1 MFGQIKKTQLGI
13 KHMENRWGIIMAMPV
28 MIGFVVFMAGPIV
41 ASFVFSLT
49 DWQIGGA
56 FHFVGFDNY
65 VKAFSKDPLFTKS
78 LLVTAY
84 YTVGSVPLS
93 LFFGF
98 FIALLLNQKVKGLS
112 IFRTIYYLPVI
123 VPSIANAML
132 WLWMFNPEFGLFNT
146 VLRLFGLPGLQWI
159 YDSGTAIPSL
169 IIMST
174 WGMGNAVVIFLAGLQ
189 AVPSQLFEAVEV
201 DGGNAVHK
209 LLHVTIPSMT
219 PTIFF
224 NLVMSLIAAL
234 QIFNEAYVM
243 TNGGPNNA
251 TLFYVYYIF
260 RTAFQNSNMGYAS
273 ALSWVLFVIIMILTA
288 VLFKTS
294 NRWVYYEGGDK
305 R

>member
-1 MFGQIKKTQLGI
+1 MIGKQPKRSGI
-13 KHMENRWGIIMAMPV
+13 MKMEKRWGVIMALPV
-28 MIGFVVFMAGPIV
+28 MIGFIVFMAGPII
-41 ASFVFSLT
+41 ASFVFSLA
-49 DWQIGGA
+49 DWQIGGD

-65 VKAFSKDPLFTKS
+65 IKAFTKDALFKKS

-84 YTVGSVPLS
+84 YTIGRVPLTIIIG
-93 LFFGF
+93 FGV
-98 FIALLLNQKVKGLS
+98 AVLLNQKVRGLS

-132 WLWMFNPEFGLFNT
+132 WLWMFNPQFGLLNT
-146 VLRLFGLPGLQWI
+146 VLRAIGLPGLQWI

-189 AVPSQLFEAVEV
+189 AVPIQLYEAVDV
-201 DGGNAVHK
+201 DGGNAFHK
-209 LLHVTIPSMT
+209 LVHVTIPSMT

-224 NLVMSLIAAL
+224 NLVMSMIAAL

-260 RTAFQNSNMGYAS
+260 RTAFQNSSMGYAS
-273 ALSWVLFVIIMILTA
+273 ALSWVLFVIIIILTL
-288 VLFKTS
+288 VLFKSS